1 MSEKELQQI
10 QYALSLVSDP
20 VFAAVMQQY
29 IDSNG
34 IEEDVT
40 RDNCA
45 EVLEN
50 IYEAQVAE
58 EEIGFDYFYDVLTT
72 FIQDALAEL
81 IHTAQMPMTALLQAM
96 N

>member
-10 QYALSLVSDP
+10 EYALSLVSDP
-20 VFAAVMQQY
+20 VFSTVMQQY
-29 IDSNG
+29 INSNG

-40 RDNCA
+40 RENCA
-45 EVLEN
+45 EILDN

-72 FIQDALAEL
+72 FIQEALAEL
-81 IHTAQMPMTALLQAM
+81 LSIEE
-96 N
+96 